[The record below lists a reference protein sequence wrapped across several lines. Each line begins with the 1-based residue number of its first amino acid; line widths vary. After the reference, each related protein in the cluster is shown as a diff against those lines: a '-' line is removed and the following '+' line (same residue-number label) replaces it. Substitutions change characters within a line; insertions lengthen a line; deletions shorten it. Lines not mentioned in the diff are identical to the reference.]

1 MRTWIVSLAVSVAI
15 IVGLTWATFAHRHA
29 HIVASGP
36 TPGTVEHGHV
46 AEQKYAGAQ
55 IYRPRGAPTPTR
67 APGWAAHFADQR
79 TGDLVL
85 TWVDGA
91 QETVVAGG
99 ARPCDIGCVAT
110 YSTAVALATEATKGV
125 DAGPDPDVGGRQWI
139 DELAACIHRCEQ
151 SCDVTWSRP

>member
-1 MRTWIVSLAVSVAI
+1 MAELSQAI
-15 IVGLTWATFAHRHA
+15 ALEIITRGAARAAGLRSYF
-29 HIVASGP
+29 IGKP
-36 TPGTVEHGHV
+36 CKHGHV